1 MSCCVVLIASVES
14 LNVAFRNAVLYEGSQ
29 LVALAVASCVVLSR
43 AALSRAMLSRRVSCR
58 VLSCHVVSCRVMSS
72 RFLSFPLLLIFS
84 YHDTFAVAFTHG
96 LMAGTKE
103 PSLPL

>member
-1 MSCCVVLIASVES
+1 MLIASVES
-14 LNVAFRNAVLYEGSQ
+14 LDVAFRNAVLSEDSQ
-29 LVALAVASCVVLSR
+29 LVALAVAFCVVLSR
-43 AALSRAMLSRRVSCR
+43 VALSRAMLSRRVSC
-58 VLSCHVVSCRVMSS
+58 HVVSCRLVSS

-96 LMAGTKE
+96 LMAGTNA

>member
-1 MSCCVVLIASVES
+1 MLIASVES
-14 LNVAFRNAVLYEGSQ
+14 LNVAFRNAVLYEGLQ
-29 LVALAVASCVVLSR
+29 LVALAVASCAVLSR
-43 AALSRAMLSRRVSCR
+43 VALSRAMLSRRVSC
-58 VLSCHVVSCRVMSS
+58 HVVSCRLVSS